1 MDDPAFILYA
11 KVACGQVPSSFVLM
25 ITMPHAADTLLGE
38 RAHTRCAHEQQQ
50 GFDGSRLLRYRFSH
64 PLYMQFGEAAASSVT
79 ISKPEA
85 AVPIAKES
93 KMGFATNAIHGG
105 QEPGPATGAIVAPI
119 YQTSTYVYDEL
130 GKNKGYDYARTN
142 HPNRKALERTIA
154 KLEDGHSAY
163 VFTSGMAGIDAV
175 FRLLRPGDHVVLSEA
190 VYGGVFRLSTQLLVH
205 FGLEFS
211 FVDTSSEAAVVS
223 AFRPN
228 TKMLYIETPTNPTM
242 RIADIAALAKVASQR
257 NITVV
262 VDNTFLSP
270 YLQRPIEL
278 GAHIVVHSMTK
289 YLNGHSD
296 STGGAVVLTRK
307 EDAEKI
313 YFIQRSAGSGLAPM
327 DCFLISRG
335 IKTLAVRMLQHNAN
349 GLVVARHLDTH
360 PKVQKVLYPGLTS
373 HPQHEI
379 ARRQQKGP
387 GGMLS
392 FDLGSLEAA
401 RRLLNHVKLCALVE
415 SLGGVESLISLPALM
430 THASMPQKVRER
442 VGITEGLVRLSVGIE
457 DAGDIIADL
466 DQALHHV

>member
-1 MDDPAFILYA
+1 
-11 KVACGQVPSSFVLM
+11 
-25 ITMPHAADTLLGE
+25 
-38 RAHTRCAHEQQQ
+38 
-50 GFDGSRLLRYRFSH
+50 
-64 PLYMQFGEAAASSVT
+64 
-79 ISKPEA
+79 
-85 AVPIAKES
+85 
-93 KMGFATNAIHGG
+93 MGFATNAIHVG
-105 QEPGPATGAIVAPI
+105 QEPDSTTGAIVAPI
-119 YQTSTYVYDEL
+119 YQTSTYVNEEL
-130 GKNKGYDYARTN
+130 GKYKDGYDYARTN
-142 HPNRKALERTIA
+142 HPNRKALERTMA

-211 FVDTSSEAAVVS
+211 FVDTSSSDAVVS

-242 RIADIAALAKVASQR
+242 RIADIAALATLASQR

-360 PKVQKVLYPGLTS
+360 PKVQKVLYPGLPG

-401 RRLLNHVKLCALVE
+401 RRLLNHVKLCALAE

-430 THASMPQKVRER
+430 THASMPAEVRER
-442 VGITEGLVRLSVGIE
+442 VGITAGLVRLSVGIE
-457 DAGDIIADL
+457 DADDIIADL
-466 DQALHHV
+466 DQALQHV

>member
-1 MDDPAFILYA
+1 
-11 KVACGQVPSSFVLM
+11 
-25 ITMPHAADTLLGE
+25 
-38 RAHTRCAHEQQQ
+38 
-50 GFDGSRLLRYRFSH
+50 
-64 PLYMQFGEAAASSVT
+64 
-79 ISKPEA
+79 
-85 AVPIAKES
+85 
-93 KMGFATNAIHGG
+93 MGFATNAIHVG
-105 QEPGPATGAIVAPI
+105 QEPDKATGAIVAPI
-119 YQTSTYVYDEL
+119 YQTSTYVNEEL
-130 GKNKGYDYARTN
+130 GKYKDGYDYARTN

-154 KLEDGHSAY
+154 KLEEGHSAY

-211 FVDTSSEAAVVS
+211 FVDTSSSEAVLS

-242 RIADIAALAKVASQR
+242 RIADIAALSKLASQR

-296 STGGAVVLTRK
+296 STGGAVVLTRQ

-349 GLVVARHLDTH
+349 GLVVARHLDAH
-360 PKVQKVLYPGLTS
+360 PKVKKVLYPGLAS

-392 FDLGSLEAA
+392 FDLGSVDAA
-401 RRLLNHVKLCALVE
+401 RRFLNQVKLCALAE

-430 THASMPQKVRER
+430 THASMPAEVRER

-457 DAGDIIADL
+457 DSDDIIADL